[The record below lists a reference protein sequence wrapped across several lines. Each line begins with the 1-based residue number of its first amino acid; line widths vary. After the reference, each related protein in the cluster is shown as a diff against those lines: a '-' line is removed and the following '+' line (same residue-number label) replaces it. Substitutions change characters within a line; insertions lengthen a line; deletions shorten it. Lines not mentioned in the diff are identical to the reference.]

1 MPKFATKA
9 ADNMFCQARYEAA
22 KFNERLAMK
31 KLLRLVRASGMQEKQ
46 KNCYTGSR
54 ELTQSCS
61 RRWTLQVWKKIS

>member
-1 MPKFATKA
+1 MVSRIIPALPGS
-9 ADNMFCQARYEAA
+9 
-22 KFNERLAMK
+22 ERTVAMK

-61 RRWTLQVWKKIS
+61 RIWTLQVWKKIS